1 MFRILEPS
9 RSISPPH
16 ASGRG
21 SRRARK
27 KDRTRAQIFR
37 AAMDLFGDRGFDA
50 VTLEQVCAAADVAR
64 ATFFLHFSSK
74 AALLVEWNGELAAEL
89 AGRLRDPRD
98 SSLLQYRTLVEILGE
113 HWRRRPDAA
122 RALLPQLLG
131 PRPSGGAPPDRDLR
145 ALVEDVVRRGQERGE
160 FRRNVS
166 PRVAAAALLAT
177 CAAVFA
183 GEEERGDSAEI
194 QRNELLHALL
204 HGLSE
209 PKPRLKWAP
218 SP

>member
-1 MFRILEPS
+1 
-9 RSISPPH
+9 
-16 ASGRG
+16 
-21 SRRARK
+21 
-27 KDRTRAQIFR
+27 
-37 AAMDLFGDRGFDA
+37 MDLFTERGFEP
-50 VTLEQVCAAADVAR
+50 VTVEQICAAADVAKG
-64 ATFFLHFSSK
+64 TFFLHFSSK

-98 SSLLQYRTLVEILGE
+98 SALLQYRTLVERLGE

-122 RALLPQLLG
+122 RALIPQLLG
-131 PRPSGGAPPDRDLR
+131 PARSRGEPPERDLR
-145 ALVEDVVRRGQERGE
+145 ALVEAVVRRGQERGE

-166 PRVAAAALLAT
+166 PRVAASAFLAT

-183 GEEERGDSAEI
+183 DEAQRGDTAEA

-209 PKPRLKWAP
+209 PKPRLKWTRAP
-218 SP
+218 

>member
-1 MFRILEPS
+1 MASTSLPPRIT
-9 RSISPPH
+9 
-16 ASGRG
+16 
-21 SRRARK
+21 RRARK
-27 KDRTRAQIFR
+27 KDRTRGEIFR
-37 AAMDLFGDRGFDA
+37 AAMELFAARGFAA
-50 VTLEQVCAAADVAR
+50 VTVEQICTAADVAKG
-64 ATFFLHFSSK
+64 TFFLHFSSK

-98 SSLLQYRTLVEILGE
+98 SALLQYRTMTEVLGE
-113 HWRRRPDAA
+113 HWRRRPDAT

-131 PRPSGGAPPDRDLR
+131 SHATDREVPDRDLR
-145 ALVEDVVRRGQERGE
+145 AVAEAVVRRGQERGE

-166 PRVAAAALLAT
+166 PRLASAALLAT

-183 GEEERGDSAEI
+183 DEAQHGDTAEA

-209 PKPRLKWAP
+209 PRPRLKWAP